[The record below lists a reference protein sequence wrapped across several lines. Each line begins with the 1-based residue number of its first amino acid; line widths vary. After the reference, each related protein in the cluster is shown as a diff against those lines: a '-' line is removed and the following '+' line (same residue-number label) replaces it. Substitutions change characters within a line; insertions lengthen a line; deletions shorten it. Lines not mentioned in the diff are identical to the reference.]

1 MRGGDGDDRL
11 RVDAGEGDDVVR
23 IEAGPG
29 TDTITYDVSSG
40 QDTAYIEG
48 GSGVDTL
55 TINRGVQNFTVF
67 DQNGNILY
75 KYGDGGTMI
84 TVVGIEQ
91 ISIVAP

>member
-1 MRGGDGDDRL
+1 
-11 RVDAGEGDDVVR
+11 
-23 IEAGPG
+23 
-29 TDTITYDVSSG
+29 
-40 QDTAYIEG
+40 
-48 GSGVDTL
+48 VDTL

-75 KYGDGGTMI
+75 KYGDGGTTI